1 MNEFSVAE
9 QADIDMGI
17 VMVNVFR
24 RLQSILEINTRE
36 QLLDHITNRSM
47 KFVKVMQ
54 QLDSM
59 VRRCHTC
66 IRVQG
71 RHFEKLL

>member
-24 RLQSILEINTRE
+24 RLQSIVEINTRE
-36 QLLDHITNRSM
+36 QLLDHITNR
-47 KFVKVMQ
+47 FNEI
-54 QLDSM
+54 
-59 VRRCHTC
+59 C
-66 IRVQG
+66 
-71 RHFEKLL
+71 

>member
-24 RLQSILEINTRE
+24 RLQSIVEINTRE
-36 QLLDHITNRSM
+36 QLLDHITN
-47 KFVKVMQ
+47 KFNEI
-54 QLDSM
+54 
-59 VRRCHTC
+59 C
-66 IRVQG
+66 
-71 RHFEKLL
+71 